1 MAARI
6 LINSVEVRNRLDE
19 MGVTYDELVEVVDA
33 MVGERA
39 LCTDNDPPG
48 ARGWASWRMGIRRL
62 REILRRKDGWVKDEN
77 RPSPIGAERTP
88 RHPDRRLATRMR
100 IRGIDDP
107 NLCPCNRAEKGL
119 ATDRI
124 VQQNQQSFMA
134 TLDESVNVVQFP
146 DVAASKQ
153 VITWY
158 LCLYNEG
165 DIVRAELSCPDGL
178 ENGFFTGFI
187 ERIILIGSEEPDD
200 GTPRRYG
207 NSDGEDGLDVPVKRK
222 TRET

>member
-1 MAARI
+1 MAPRI

-19 MGVTYDELVEVVDA
+19 MGMTYDELVEVADA

-48 ARGWASWRMGIRRL
+48 ARGWASWRMGTRRL
-62 REILRRKDGWVKDEN
+62 REILRRKDGWVKDETDQVASVLN
-77 RPSPIGAERTP
+77 E
-88 RHPDRRLATRMR
+88 RLALR
-100 IRGIDDP
+100 IAVSNTDENTGIDDP
-107 NLCPCNRAEKGL
+107 NLYPRNRAEKGL

-146 DVAASKQ
+146 DGAASKP

-165 DIVRAELSCPDGL
+165 DIVRAELSCPDGV

>member
-62 REILRRKDGWVKDEN
+62 REILRRKDGWVKDETDQV
-77 RPSPIGAERTP
+77 PSVLNE
-88 RHPDRRLATRMR
+88 RLALR
-100 IRGIDDP
+100 IAVSNTDEDTGIDDP